1 MSESKHRSD
10 TRGEGFDVLVIGAG
24 LAGIAAALELA
35 DRRRVAVACKGP
47 LAECATREAQG
58 GIAAAMD
65 PQDDCGQHVEDTVA
79 AGAGLCD
86 RDATRAI
93 VAEGPSCVRWLA
105 SLGVRFTADAGEIP
119 HLAHE
124 GGHRRRRVVH
134 ADDATGRAVH
144 RVLLQQLLAHP
155 NVSVLERHA
164 AVDLI
169 VAGAGDARR
178 CAGAWLLRIDRREVV
193 AVRATQTVLATGG
206 AGQLYARTSNPQTAT
221 GDGMAIAWR
230 AGCRLANL
238 EFVQFHPT
246 LLYRPHGPSPL
257 ISEALRGEGALLR
270 LPPGAG
276 AEGGQR
282 FMPRYDP
289 RAELSP
295 RDIVAR
301 AIETEM
307 TAHRLDFVLLD
318 ITHRPAEFIVRHF
331 PAIHDTCLAHGID
344 ITREPIPVAPG
355 AHYMCGGVVADAS
368 GKTDVEGLRAIG
380 EVACTGLHGA
390 NRLASNSLL
399 ECVVMGRAAARC
411 ILDEP
416 AHTPGVVAPWRG
428 RIASQEATREIA
440 GAWRALRETMGSEVG
455 IVRTTRGLW
464 RARQRIADVGAQ
476 CDALRE
482 RTGLGAALLEL
493 RNAAELAAL
502 MVESALRREESR
514 GAHFNR
520 DHPATL
526 AHPRRSLL
534 SPDRDR
540 LLPAAH
546 ARGAANGSTMET
558 AA

>member
-1 MSESKHRSD
+1 MNA
-10 TRGEGFDVLVIGAG
+10 TGEGFDVLVIGAG

-35 DRRRVAVACKGP
+35 DRRRVAVACKGL

-58 GIAAAMD
+58 GIAAAMG
-65 PQDDCGQHVEDTVA
+65 PEDDRGQHVDDTLA

-86 RDATRAI
+86 RDATRTI
-93 VAEGPSCVRWLA
+93 IGEGPSCIRWLA
-105 SLGVRFTADAGEIP
+105 SLGVRFTGDAGELP

-134 ADDATGRAVH
+134 ADDTTGRAVH
-144 RVLLQQLLAHP
+144 GVLVRRLLAHP
-155 NVSVLERHA
+155 NVTLFEQHA
-164 AVDLI
+164 VVDLI
-169 VAGAGDARR
+169 VDGAGDVRR
-178 CAGAWLLRIDRREVV
+178 CRGAWLLRIDRREVV
-193 AVRATQTVLATGG
+193 AVRATHTVLATGG
-206 AGQLYARTSNPQTAT
+206 AGQLYARTSNPRTAT
-221 GDGMAIAWR
+221 GDGMAIAGR

-257 ISEALRGEGALLR
+257 VSEALRGEGALLR

-289 RAELSP
+289 RAELAP

-307 TAHRLDFVLLD
+307 KSQGLDFVLLD
-318 ITHRPAEFIVRHF
+318 ISHRPADFIVRHF
-331 PAIHDTCLAHGID
+331 PAIHARCFAQGID

-368 GKTDVEGLRAIG
+368 GKTDLEGLRAIG

-399 ECVVMGRAAARC
+399 ECVVMARAAARC
-411 ILDEP
+411 ILREP
-416 AHTPGVVAPWRG
+416 ACVPGPVVRWRG
-428 RIASQEATREIA
+428 RIAWEEDAAEIA
-440 GAWRALRETMGSEVG
+440 EAWRALRKVMGSELG

-464 RARQRIADVGAQ
+464 RARQRIAAIRAR
-476 CDALRE
+476 CDALRA
-482 RTGLGAALLEL
+482 RSGVGARLLEL
-493 RNAAELAAL
+493 CNAAELAGL

-520 DHPATL
+520 DHPSTL
-526 AHPRRSLL
+526 ANPGRSVLCPERDRSLS
-534 SPDRDR
+534 SPPTRV
-540 LLPAAH
+540 
-546 ARGAANGSTMET
+546 AANGSTLET